1 MGLLLELADR
11 GSLRALL
18 SDNDASLSLSKA
30 AKLAIARDVAAH
42 VGIPLREV
50 ATKVPTHAHARTHA
64 RTHRRRGLG

>member
-30 AKLAIARDVAAH
+30 AKLAIARDVADAMVYLH
-42 VGIPLREV
+42 SIRPQPIL
-50 ATKVPTHAHARTHA
+50 
-64 RTHRRRGLG
+64 HRNLKASSASAPE